1 MNKLIG
7 ALKRDPSGSY
17 RQSLK
22 QGSPVAAGSRP
33 MPNVGPRPMP
43 NSAPRAMPQ
52 QPDPAVYA
60 GGSQGFNE
68 ATGQYNQPQQPR
80 FGQPLQRPPMQFQPN
95 MMQNPMQQQ
104 MQQPMQQQMP
114 QGPMQQQPMQQM
126 EYQNNMQQ
134 QMPQQPRFGFSNAAV
149 MPRKY

>member
-1 MNKLIG
+1 MKKLIG
-7 ALKRDPSGSY
+7 ALKQDPSNSY
-17 RQSLK
+17 RQSLR
-22 QGSPVAAGSRP
+22 QGSPVAAGARP
-33 MPNVGPRPMP
+33 MPIPAPRP
-43 NSAPRAMPQ
+43 MPQ

-60 GGSQGFNE
+60 GGSSRFNE
-68 ATGQYNQPQQPR
+68 ATGQYNQPQPAR

-95 MMQNPMQQQ
+95 M

-134 QMPQQPRFGFSNAAV
+134 QMPQQQMPQQPRFGFANAAV